1 VISSAVC
8 LPKRNLN
15 NPTPK
20 SGFHTVPT
28 REELDA
34 HYKKTDSKGQTT
46 NKKLKVTKL
55 VVDSK
60 TAGKGRRLRPLQS
73 PPRKD
78 AGGQSRAT
86 STCASPEGGPQSE
99 FDDSNCKLP
108 CCLGKNSS
116 QTPIDDLIADWLRS
130 HADKVVISQPSVNG
144 EDVNKA
150 YR

>member
-1 VISSAVC
+1 LFLQLSDFNTS
-8 LPKRNLN
+8 
-15 NPTPK
+15 
-20 SGFHTVPT
+20 
-28 REELDA
+28 
-34 HYKKTDSKGQTT
+34 KTDIYQPGKDAYAGNVEQT
-46 NKKLKVTKL
+46 LWLPKL